1 MDGYLARNIR
11 KQLGLNQK
19 ELAKMANVSRK
30 EIDTFEKN
38 EPLKL
43 LDKQKILARLF
54 AEKAK
59 KSYYN

>member
-43 LDKQKILARLF
+43 LDRQKILARLF
-54 AEKAK
+54 AEKTR
-59 KSYYN
+59 KSCYN

>member
-11 KQLGLNQK
+11 TQLGWNQK
-19 ELAKMANVSRK
+19 QLAKMANVSRK
-30 EIDTFEKN
+30 AVNTFEKN

-43 LDKQKILARLF
+43 LDRQKIQARLF

-59 KSYYN
+59 KSHYN